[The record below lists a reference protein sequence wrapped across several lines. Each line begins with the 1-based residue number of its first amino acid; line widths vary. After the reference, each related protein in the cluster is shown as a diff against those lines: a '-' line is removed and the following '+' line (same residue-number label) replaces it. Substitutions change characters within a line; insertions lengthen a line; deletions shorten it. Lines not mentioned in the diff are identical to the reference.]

1 MLVVRLIEL
10 SSDYFDQ
17 PMTFA
22 MNDFSLSLAHPFL
35 MGALPGLDTLLS
47 TQGIMVILLAAY
59 AGAMWMFL
67 TSAPKVHTVMVSDL
81 EIARRLYEGML
92 ELPAA
97 DVPLHYYYNYEQS
110 LGTAMVD
117 PIYIS
122 PGAGRSA
129 IGTTSLA
136 DGLWYQ
142 LKKNTQ
148 LHIVSGASLGDKNRQ
163 RHVSFDR
170 DCLEQVLL
178 RIQMRGLKYKI
189 RDEKPLNFLIK
200 DYDGNIIEMAEV
212 SN

>member
-1 MLVVRLIEL
+1 MLVLRLVEL
-10 SSDYFDQ
+10 SLDYFNQ

-22 MNDFSLSLAHPFL
+22 VSGLFFLPYPSLI
-35 MGALPGLDTLLS
+35 GALPGLDTLMS
-47 TQGIMVILLAAY
+47 TQGIMVGLLAAY

-81 EIARRLYEGML
+81 ELARRLYEGML

-110 LGTAMVD
+110 LGTAMID
-117 PIYIS
+117 PIYMS
-122 PGAGRSA
+122 PGMGRSA
-129 IGTTSLA
+129 VGTTGLA

-148 LHIVSGASLGDKNRQ
+148 LHIVSGASMGDKNRQ

-200 DYDGNIIEMAEV
+200 DYDGNIIELAEV